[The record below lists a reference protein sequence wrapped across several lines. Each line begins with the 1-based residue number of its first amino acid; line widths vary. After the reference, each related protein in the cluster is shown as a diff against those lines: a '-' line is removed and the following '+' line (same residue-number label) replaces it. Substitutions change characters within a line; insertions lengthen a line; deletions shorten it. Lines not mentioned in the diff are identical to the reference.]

1 MKFILISVGIFS
13 IFHTVLSLKCYNCNH
28 PQFDFNDKQ
37 CAHPTQV
44 ECQSGEVCGKAFTNS
59 HGEIFVAKGCN
70 PENTCR
76 GDEFTVNV
84 KGIDITASCCK
95 SDLCNGST
103 IILQNKFL
111 FYTLMLFS
119 TLKLFF

>member
-28 PQFDFNDKQ
+28 PQFDFSDVQ

-44 ECQSGEVCGKAFTNS
+44 ECQSGEVCGKANS
-59 HGEIFVAKGCN
+59 YGEMFVAKGCE

-76 GDEFTVNV
+76 PGDEFTESA
-84 KGIDITASCCK
+84 KGVDVTINCCK
-95 SDLCNGST
+95 SDLCNASES
-103 IILQNKFL
+103 ILQKKIVHYAL
-111 FYTLMLFS
+111 ILPTI
-119 TLKLFF
+119 LKLFF